1 MKKQKAYKQNKSN
14 TSIQKE
20 EATKQHMEQRARNTL
35 RRQITHQIH
44 TNGKHK

>member
-1 MKKQKAYKQNKSN
+1 MKKQKTYKQNNSN

-20 EATKQHMEQRARNTL
+20 ETAKQHMEQRARNTL
-35 RRQITHQIH
+35 RRQTTHQIH